1 MPVECFEADGSRK
14 NLYKA
19 ARKASNKS
27 IILTRLSLRNSRT
40 PFDPPQA
47 RGVARVG
54 LARARGPLRAAC
66 RSPLIK
72 RSEFFVLRC
81 SHEHVKKEE

>member
-47 RGVARVG
+47 RGVARGGLRVHEARCVPRVG
-54 LARARGPLRAAC
+54 VSSSNAV
-66 RSPLIK
+66 SF
-72 RSEFFVLRC
+72 SF
-81 SHEHVKKEE
+81 

>member
-1 MPVECFEADGSRK
+1 VPVECFGADGSRK
-14 NLYKA
+14 TLYKA

-27 IILTRLSLRNSRT
+27 IILMRLSLRNSRT

-47 RGVARVG
+47 RGIARVG
-54 LARARGPLRAAC
+54 LARARSPLRAAC
-66 RSPLIK
+66 RSPVIK